1 MKNTLM
7 MVSDKEEVIKEFSN
21 KRERAVVT
29 AKRLILEN
37 DECSY
42 SIRLDAIGA
51 IQIIRKSAKKSF
63 LRIYTLSGGTFFPY
77 MKGFC
82 VQMLTTDELAELE
95 KTLSSIMYGTITE
108 EQ

>member
-7 MVSDKEEVIKEFSN
+7 MVSEKEEVIKEFSN

-51 IQIIRKSAKKSF
+51 IQIIRKNSKKSY
-63 LRIYTLSGGTFFPY
+63 LRVYTLSGNTFFPY

-82 VQMLTTDELAELE
+82 VQMLTTSELAELE
-95 KTLSSIMYGTITE
+95 KTLSSVMYATIE
-108 EQ
+108 DAE